1 MSVKYIGMDV
11 HTATTTV
18 AVLDDRGQQIM
29 EVTLKTEAAILVQ
42 FLRGLNGY
50 LCLTLEEGTFAAWLA
65 DVLAPHVDRLVV
77 ANPRRNALLKHG
89 NKSDRIDARKLAQL
103 LRAGLLSPVYH
114 HPCAP
119 QALKELAQSYLTVV
133 RDATRVMNRLKA
145 LYRARGL
152 ACAGTRVYSPAFRQQ
167 WLQQLPAAGVQPRAA
182 LLYAQLDLLLG
193 LRHQARRAL
202 LTESRKYA
210 AQKILRTIPGL
221 GPVRVALLLALLQT
235 PHRFRSKRQLWSY
248 AGLGVISRSSAQ
260 YEMRHGQIVA
270 SRKPALVRGLN
281 PEHHHELKAIFKGA
295 ALVASHQAGPLRD
308 FYQARIAQQKPAHL
322 VRLTLA
328 RKIAALVLA
337 LWKKGDSYD
346 AAHLTSPTLQA
357 A

>member
-1 MSVKYIGMDV
+1 MSKYIGMDV

-18 AVLDDRGQQIM
+18 AVLDERGQQIM
-29 EVTLKTEAAILVQ
+29 DVTLKTEAATLVQ
-42 FLRGLNGY
+42 FLRGLSGSLY
-50 LCLTLEEGTFAAWLA
+50 VTLEEGTFAAWLA
-65 DVLAPHVDRLVV
+65 DVLTPHVDRLVV
-77 ANPRRNALLKHG
+77 ANPRRNALLKQG

-114 HPCAP
+114 QLCAP
-119 QALKELAQSYLTVV
+119 ALKELAQSYLTVV

-152 ACAGTRVYSPAFRQQ
+152 ACAGTRVYSRAFRQQ
-167 WLQQLPAAGVQPRAA
+167 WFQQLPAAGVQPRAGV
-182 LLYAQLDLLLG
+182 LYAQLDLLLG
-193 LRHQARRAL
+193 LRQQARRAL
-202 LTESRKYA
+202 LTEARKYA

-248 AGLGVISRSSAQ
+248 AGLGVVTRSSAQ
-260 YEMRHGQIVA
+260 YQMRHGQIVP
-270 SRKPALVRGLN
+270 SRKPTLIRGLN
-281 PEHHHELKAIFKGA
+281 PEHHRELKAIFKGA
-295 ALVASHQAGPLRD
+295 ALVASHRPGPLRD

-337 LWKKGDSYD
+337 LWKKGESYD
-346 AAHLTSPTLQA
+346 AEHLSSPTLQA